1 MNSVTLKKI
10 AELSGVSIRTVNR
23 ALKNQSGVKPELCSR
38 ILELAGHLGYTP
50 NIAARN
56 LRLQRSNCVGIIS
69 SFSGNHVAVR
79 KTNNLQKQ
87 LEEHGFFPLLAIF
100 PSTGAALRNILQ
112 EWTGMVNTVVFLSW
126 DQQLQPLEILQGLP
140 QQFIFVDIADF
151 NGYHSLA
158 IERNRG
164 IREGIS
170 HLLRRGRRR
179 IARCGSIAS
188 RAHGFNLAFQ
198 EFTGDRVEH
207 FYFPTPDSSFE
218 DGLEAGPLLL
228 ANNIDAVFFDTDRMA
243 YGFLKFCWLN
253 NIRVPDRISVIGF
266 DNDPWSDYA
275 CPALSTV
282 EHPLVEINE
291 YIVKLAIK
299 AEPPARMEFSTRF
312 INRESV

>member
-1 MNSVTLKKI
+1 MNNVTLKKI
-10 AELSGVSIRTVNR
+10 AELSGVSIRTVSR
-23 ALKNQSGVKPELCSR
+23 ALKNQPGVNPDLCTR
-38 ILELAGHLGYTP
+38 ILELAEHLGYTP

-69 SFSGNHVAVR
+69 TFTDNHVATR
-79 KTNNLQKQ
+79 KVNNLQKQ
-87 LEEHGFFPLLAIF
+87 LEEHGFFSLLGLLP
-100 PSTGAALRNILQ
+100 PSPADLRSILQ
-112 EWTGMVNTVVFLSW
+112 EWAGMANTVVFLSW
-126 DQQLQPLEILQGLP
+126 HHQLKPSEVLQGLP

-151 NGYHSLA
+151 SGYHSLS
-158 IERNRG
+158 IERGNG

-198 EFTGDRVEH
+198 DFKEAAAEH
-207 FYFPTPDSSFE
+207 FYFQTPDSSFE
-218 DGLEAGPLLL
+218 DGQSIAPQLL

-243 YGFLKFCWLN
+243 YGFLKYCWN
-253 NIRVPDRISVIGF
+253 NHIRIPEQISVIGF
-266 DNDPWSDYA
+266 DDDPWSGYA

-282 EHPLVEINE
+282 AHPLIEVNKH
-291 YIVKLAIK
+291 IVKLAIEE
-299 AEPPARMEFSTRF
+299 APPARMEFSTRF